1 MNESYGPGARPGNP
15 PHCRGRPFARANV
28 HAISFVPDC
37 GALSQIKE
45 CVNKP
50 RFTSLRDKPG
60 RTAMLVQ
67 IDSNPRL
74 AAIWHFGEL
83 VCVPVAVVLTLTA
96 LMI

>member
-1 MNESYGPGARPGNP
+1 
-15 PHCRGRPFARANV
+15 
-28 HAISFVPDC
+28 
-37 GALSQIKE
+37 
-45 CVNKP
+45 
-50 RFTSLRDKPG
+50 
-60 RTAMLVQ
+60 MLVQ